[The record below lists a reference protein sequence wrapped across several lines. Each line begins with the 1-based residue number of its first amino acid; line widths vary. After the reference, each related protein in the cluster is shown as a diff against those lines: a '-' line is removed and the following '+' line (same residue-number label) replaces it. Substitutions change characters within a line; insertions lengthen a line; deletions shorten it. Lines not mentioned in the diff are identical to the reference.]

1 MSDLQGRVVLVTGG
15 GRGLGRSFALAF
27 GREGARVALAART
40 ARQLESVAE
49 EVRALGGEAIAIP
62 TDVTDAAQIDE
73 CVARTRGAFGPVDVA
88 ICNAGMNVRG
98 PVVGLSPAD
107 WDRVQDT
114 SPRATFLLARAVL
127 PDMLAR
133 SDGQIFTVASAVGR
147 RPRGGIAAYA
157 TAKAAVIAFS
167 HALAAEVKEQGV
179 RVTCVIPGTLNTP
192 WFDDRP
198 EMDRETMLDPDEVAR
213 AVVQVA
219 KLDRAA
225 LVPDITIMPCREETW
240 P

>member
-1 MSDLQGRVVLVTGG
+1 MNDLRGRVVLVTGG

-27 GREGARVALAART
+27 AREGARLALAART
-40 ARQLESVAE
+40 AEQLEAVAE
-49 EVRALGGEAIAIP
+49 EVRALGGEAITIP
-62 TDVTDAAQIDE
+62 TDVTDAPRIDA
-73 CVARTRGAFGPVDVA
+73 CVARTRDVFGAVDIA

-98 PVVGLSPAD
+98 PVVGLTPAD

-133 SDGQIFTVASAVGR
+133 GDGQIFTIASAAGR

-157 TAKAAVIAFS
+157 AAKASVIAFS
-167 HALAAEVKEQGV
+167 QALAAEVKEQGV

-198 EMDRETMLDPDEVAR
+198 EMDRGTMLDPDEVAR

-219 KLDRAA
+219 KLDRVT
-225 LVPDITIMPCREETW
+225 LVPEITVMPCREETW